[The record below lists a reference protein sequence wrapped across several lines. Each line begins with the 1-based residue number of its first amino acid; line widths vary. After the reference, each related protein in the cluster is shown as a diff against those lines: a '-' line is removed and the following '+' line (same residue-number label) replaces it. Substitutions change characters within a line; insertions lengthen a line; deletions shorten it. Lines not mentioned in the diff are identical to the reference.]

1 MLFFVAPRVDDVDG
15 FPRDSHSDSTTRL
28 NKQIVFFLKGETV
41 FFVESVMR
49 WPRWD
54 REFLKKVGNVKRYTF
69 CTGTFEG
76 VFVDIAQG
84 LECVRKPHP
93 LKGWTFSTFF
103 LGKEFIAQI
112 RQRTLRWALRVSN
125 CCGCMMYDWLAD
137 LLQLAGLGS
146 TSRWRDFPVDLW
158 VPPSNPGRLIECQ
171 KKRLKLKA
179 KYLALMEGRMADPS
193 LKVTPRTRAWKI
205 FLG

>member
-1 MLFFVAPRVDDVDG
+1 MTLMDSREILTVTVQQGWTNRSYFFWRA
-15 FPRDSHSDSTTRL
+15 
-28 NKQIVFFLKGETV
+28 KQFFLLSRWWDDLDET
-41 FFVESVMR
+41 
-49 WPRWD
+49 
-54 REFLKKVGNVKRYTF
+54 GNFWKRLETWRDTLF
-69 CTGTFEG
+69 
-76 VFVDIAQG
+76 AQG